1 MTSSSSVMKQGRLP
15 KEGRERDG
23 GSYDFFKP
31 LPVWPKAKELNT
43 VKNRKE
49 VKVISQKR
57 KDKRLPGTHLLMQ
70 LLHVAAP
77 LLNVIYLSLLL
88 ISFATSAMLCA
99 VRKVILEFLTCVDMY

>member
-1 MTSSSSVMKQGRLP
+1 M
-15 KEGRERDG
+15 
-23 GSYDFFKP
+23 
-31 LPVWPKAKELNT
+31 WPKAKELNT

-57 KDKRLPGTHLLMQ
+57 KDKRLPGTRLLMQ
-70 LLHVAAP
+70 LLRVAAP

>member
-1 MTSSSSVMKQGRLP
+1 M
-15 KEGRERDG
+15 
-23 GSYDFFKP
+23 
-31 LPVWPKAKELNT
+31 WPKAKELNT

-57 KDKRLPGTHLLMQ
+57 KDKRLPGTRLLMHLLR
-70 LLHVAAP
+70 VAAP